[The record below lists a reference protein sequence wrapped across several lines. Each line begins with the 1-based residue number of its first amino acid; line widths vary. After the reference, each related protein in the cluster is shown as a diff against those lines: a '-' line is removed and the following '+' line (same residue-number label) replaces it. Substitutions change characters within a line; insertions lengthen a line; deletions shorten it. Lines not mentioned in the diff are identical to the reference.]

1 MFSTVIKHS
10 LLKFRR
16 NSNMAK
22 LGATIHSLCCFIILL
37 LLLGE
42 GVSVSRQN
50 LFTSME
56 QENNKGISGEAS
68 TMLRASSDAF
78 VVLKKGP
85 IPPSGPSHPHPPPPK
100 STLGKP

>member
-1 MFSTVIKHS
+1 
-10 LLKFRR
+10 
-16 NSNMAK
+16 MAK

-42 GVSVSRQN
+42 GVSASRQN

-56 QENNKGISGEAS
+56 QENKGINGEAS

-78 VVLKKGP
+78 VVLRKGP
-85 IPPSGPSHPHPPPPK
+85 IPPSGPSHPPPPKK
-100 STLGKP
+100 STLGKPY

>member
-1 MFSTVIKHS
+1 
-10 LLKFRR
+10 
-16 NSNMAK
+16 MAK

-42 GVSVSRQN
+42 GVSASRQN

-56 QENNKGISGEAS
+56 QENKGINGEAS

-78 VVLKKGP
+78 VVLRKGP
-85 IPPSGPSHPHPPPPK
+85 IPPSGPSHPHPPPP
-100 STLGKP
+100 SSSLGKP